1 MSLLKWTKQKLRA
14 TSYLF
19 NGCNEIERYVL
30 EATNN
35 EFEIIK
41 DIQKETC
48 ARLTYE
54 DFPYENVKNILRQ
67 RLCARFDFLSKR
79 KALEILNF
87 IVTFGDKKVRKDLID
102 WQQLIESCSYVDKNK
117 PPAFTVYETS
127 IAILAQ
133 DLLVLIN
140 IESEYSK
147 IREEN
152 KERIEKIKNYQ
163 IKTSVVPP
171 QRRVMTSSANVSP
184 KASLSTPSPQKTPM
198 SNRSTPS
205 RSPMSITPRKERKI
219 GATNIEDEIE
229 LEMLGEIDNS
239 ALPQGPNL
247 DDSDSLETNQE

>member
-14 TSYLF
+14 TNYLF

-35 EFEIIK
+35 EFEILR

-79 KALEILNF
+79 KSLEILIF
-87 IVTFGDKKVRKDLID
+87 MVTYGDEKVRKDLVD
-102 WQQLIESCSYVDKNK
+102 WQQLIESCSYIDKHK
-117 PPAFTVYETS
+117 PAAFTIYETS
-127 IAILAQ
+127 ISILAQ
-133 DLLVLIN
+133 DLLVLTN
-140 IESEYSK
+140 IESEYNK

-152 KERIEKIKNYQ
+152 KEKIEKIKNYQ
-163 IKTSVVPP
+163 IKTTVVPP
-171 QRRVMTSSANVSP
+171 QHRVITSSANVSP
-184 KASLSTPSPQKTPM
+184 KASLSTPSPQKKPT

-205 RSPMSITPRKERKI
+205 RSPMNITPRKERKI
-219 GATNIEDEIE
+219 GATNIEEEIE

-239 ALPQGPNL
+239 TLPQLPNL
-247 DDSDSLETNQE
+247 DDSDSIEANQ